1 MRTKPTKTPVMY
13 RGLNAIDKRKTAAK
27 TNPTINSQP
36 FNPSLYKA
44 IANAVNTNNEPT
56 SGMDKTTKAGTPII
70 AKTVNCDF
78 LIFRLKSGPET

>member
-1 MRTKPTKTPVMY
+1 MRTKPTRTPVMY
-13 RGLNAIDKRKTAAK
+13 RGLKAIDKRKTAAK
-27 TNPTINSQP
+27 TNPTINNQP
-36 FNPSLYKA
+36 FKPSLYKA